1 MVHCLEYLTSLSK
14 VTCPN
19 PTQAETETL
28 TVHPAEKRKYYLT
41 NIRKE
46 EEIKCPSA
54 RKWKNIDSGTCT
66 CENER

>member
-19 PTQAETETL
+19 PTRAETETL

-41 NIRKE
+41 NIGE
-46 EEIKCPSA
+46 GGG
-54 RKWKNIDSGTCT
+54 NIVPFCQ
-66 CENER
+66 EVEKY